1 MVPNAPFQFS
11 FLSRDLLELYTEEM
25 RQSRLILY
33 LTIIAIFIS
42 ILGFVGLASFTTGL
56 RTREIGIRRLLGA
69 GRLQMV
75 NIVFKELLWVMLIG
89 VLIAVP
95 LAIYITQLWLTNF
108 AFHTEIKAPIIV
120 GTAVITLLIG
130 YGIVALHSLAI
141 AKKNSVD
148 SWRGA

>member
-1 MVPNAPFQFS
+1 
-11 FLSRDLLELYTEEM
+11 
-25 RQSRLILY
+25 
-33 LTIIAIFIS
+33 
-42 ILGFVGLASFTTGL
+42 
-56 RTREIGIRRLLGA
+56 
-69 GRLQMV
+69 
-75 NIVFKELLWVMLIG
+75 
-89 VLIAVP
+89 
-95 LAIYITQLWLTNF
+95 LTNF